1 MAITPP
7 DGSEEQDGTDF
18 LATQLV
24 FGSGGPPTVGLDVEV
39 TADDPDGD
47 PLLFSWTIDGVGLDS
62 EEQPGA
68 SSTTSICTLYGA
80 YLDGSTLALLISDR
94 VDAIGLSWPLVYV
107 GD

>member
-1 MAITPP
+1 M
-7 DGSEEQDGTDF
+7 
-18 LATQLV
+18 
-24 FGSGGPPTVGLDVEV
+24 